1 MRFTIIF
8 KDPRTTTRSNFSLVD
23 RLLDSEQELH
33 HRCEGRSFASQLFAP
48 TFLVVTEGI
57 NTLEF
62 IVVTIVTIHNKRKT
76 NDDDNVEK
84 SRMMCK
90 HRQYIDQKLV
100 KTIMTIHHICF
111 DIKVN

>member
-1 MRFTIIF
+1 MKFTIIF
-8 KDPRTTTRSNFSLVD
+8 NNLKTTTRSNFLILVEQLLHSL
-23 RLLDSEQELH
+23 QKLH
-33 HRCEGRSFASQLFAP
+33 HRCIGKYFSSHFDAP
-48 TFLVVTEGI
+48 TFFVVTEGI

-90 HRQYIDQKLV
+90 HR
-100 KTIMTIHHICF
+100 
-111 DIKVN
+111 